1 MTPARVRGPTLLAGG
16 VVFAVAIASFMRA
29 PLLPAIGRDLGITAA
44 AVAMITT
51 AFALGRLVMDLPAG
65 RLADRLPPG
74 RALAGSGVGV
84 AVSAVLLATAQSL
97 AQALAGVFFLG
108 VASAL
113 TNTTGMT
120 LFATSAPSE
129 RRGTAMAG
137 FSVALMTGQMLG
149 PAIGGAVAGLAGWR
163 AAQGVAVLIGVGVFA
178 VCLLAPAGRVARPAH
193 ESAGPD
199 DAVPQRPRPGDRSP
213 AGPDGP
219 IASGR
224 RDLAARRSS
233 PRGLSRSQ
241 AAVLAAVPFAVFF
254 AFSAL
259 PQTLLPVIGS
269 SELALS
275 TATIGLALG
284 VGGVARIGGSAVT
297 GVISDRVSR
306 KAALVPS
313 LLVMA
318 VAVLLLVPPPAVATW
333 VLAILLL
340 SVASS
345 GIAVA
350 ATIIADLVPAETV
363 GRRLGTFRFTG
374 DFGLLAG
381 PAVTGLLYQH
391 SGRAAAMLATAAVLG
406 ASALAAGLLIAEPD

>member
-1 MTPARVRGPTLLAGG
+1 MTAARVRGPTLLAGG

-84 AVSAVLLATAQSL
+84 AVSAALLATAQSL

-137 FSVALMTGQMLG
+137 FSMALMTGQMLG

-178 VCLLAPAGRVARPAH
+178 VCLLVPAGRVARPAH

-199 DAVPQRPRPGDRSP
+199 EAVPQRPRPATVRRP
-213 AGPDGP
+213 AGRAV
-219 IASGR
+219 ASRGATPRLVALR
-224 RDLAARRSS
+224 RAACRARRPPCSRRCRSRSSS
-233 PRGLSRSQ
+233 P
-241 AAVLAAVPFAVFF
+241 
-254 AFSAL
+254 SA
-259 PQTLLPVIGS
+259 
-269 SELALS
+269 
-275 TATIGLALG
+275 
-284 VGGVARIGGSAVT
+284 RC
-297 GVISDRVSR
+297 
-306 KAALVPS
+306 
-313 LLVMA
+313 
-318 VAVLLLVPPPAVATW
+318 
-333 VLAILLL
+333 
-340 SVASS
+340 
-345 GIAVA
+345 
-350 ATIIADLVPAETV
+350 
-363 GRRLGTFRFTG
+363 RRRCC
-374 DFGLLAG
+374 
-381 PAVTGLLYQH
+381 
-391 SGRAAAMLATAAVLG
+391 R
-406 ASALAAGLLIAEPD
+406 

>member
-1 MTPARVRGPTLLAGG
+1 MTAARVRGPTLLAGG

-44 AVAMITT
+44 AVATITT

-84 AVSAVLLATAQSL
+84 AVSAALLATAQSL

-137 FSVALMTGQMLG
+137 FSMALMTGQMLG

-163 AAQGVAVLIGVGVFA
+163 AAQGVAVVIGVGVFA
-178 VCLLAPAGRVARPAH
+178 VCLLVPAGRVARPAH
-193 ESAGPD
+193 SAGPD
-199 DAVPQRPRPGDRSP
+199 EAVASR
-213 AGPDGP
+213 GPD
-219 IASGR
+219 
-224 RDLAARRSS
+224 AATPRTS
-233 PRGLSRSQ
+233 PPGLSRSQ

-284 VGGVARIGGSAVT
+284 AGGVARIGGSAVT

-313 LLVMA
+313 LLIMA
-318 VAVLLLVPPPAVATW
+318 VAVLLLVPSPAVATW
-333 VLAILLL
+333 LLAILLL

-381 PAVTGLLYQH
+381 PAVTGVLYQH

-406 ASALAAGLLIAEPD
+406 ASALAAGLLIAEPK

>member
-1 MTPARVRGPTLLAGG
+1 MTAARVRGPTLLAGG

-44 AVAMITT
+44 AVAIITT
-51 AFALGRLVMDLPAG
+51 AFALGRLMMDLPAG

-84 AVSAVLLATAQSL
+84 AVAAALLGTAHSL

-120 LFATSAPSE
+120 VFATSAPSE

-137 FSVALMTGQMLG
+137 FSMALMTGQMLG
-149 PAIGGAVAGLAGWR
+149 PAIGGAVAELAGWR
-163 AAQGVAVLIGVGVFA
+163 AAQGVAVVIGVGVLA
-178 VCLLAPAGRVARPAH
+178 ACLLVPAGRVARPAR
-193 ESAGPD
+193 ARAPVGPD
-199 DAVPQRPRPGDRSP
+199 EAVASR
-213 AGPDGP
+213 GPD
-219 IASGR
+219 
-224 RDLAARRSS
+224 AATPRTS

-275 TATIGLALG
+275 TAAIGLALG
-284 VGGVARIGGSAVT
+284 AGGVARIGGSAVT

-313 LLVMA
+313 LLLMA

-333 VLAILLL
+333 LLAILLL
-340 SVASS
+340 SIASS

-381 PAVTGLLYQH
+381 PAVTGVLYQH

-406 ASALAAGLLIAEPD
+406 ASALAAGLLIAEPK